1 MRIGLMGLEDNFVR
15 NTGLGIPV
23 YMYEL
28 LKHLRKMEGKEG
40 IKVEKIGYERQR
52 NELASFIN
60 MVFKSATEYY
70 GNYDILHNPDV
81 KPIFPRNRGRAV
93 YVSTGHDYQPL
104 LQPELDA
111 DVNTTI
117 KSRIKLL
124 LEIRYSLKLTLKS
137 DYLLARSTL
146 TRDDA
151 VELGFDK
158 SRIFVVG
165 GAVDDRYR
173 KPIRKRK
180 TGKTFTVGYLGAFR
194 TRKNVAFAIR
204 SFKKIDD
211 RNIRFDLWG
220 KPVYEYDMLR
230 RLAGNRRS
238 IRFRGFAP
246 EERMVDIYDS
256 FDAFVFPSLYEGLC
270 LPIFEAYA
278 RGLPVIIY
286 KDARIP
292 EETRKY
298 CFEAENEVHMAR
310 IIEELKHEG
319 YEERRKKKA
328 MDYARGLTWEKT
340 AKETLAAYKK
350 ML

>member
-28 LKHLRKMEGKEG
+28 LKHLRKMEKKEG
-40 IKVEKIGYERQR
+40 LKVDKIGYARKG
-52 NELASFIN
+52 NELSGFMN
-60 MVFKSATEYY
+60 MLFRSATEYY

-81 KPIFPRNRGRAV
+81 KPIFPRNRGNAV

-111 DVNTTI
+111 DVNTTL
-117 KSRIKLL
+117 KSKAKLL

-137 DYLLARSTL
+137 DYLIARSTL

-151 VELGFDK
+151 IELGFDRK
-158 SRIFVVG
+158 RIFVVG

-173 KPIRKRK
+173 RPIRSSA
-180 TGKTFTVGYLGAFR
+180 GKTFTVGYLGAFR
-194 TRKNVAFAIR
+194 TRKNVAFAVR
-204 SFKKIDD
+204 AFKKIDD

-230 RLAGNRRS
+230 KLGSGRKN

-246 EERMVDIYDS
+246 EERMVSIYDS

-278 RGLPVIIY
+278 RGLPVIIC
-286 KDARIP
+286 KDAKIP

-319 YEERRKKKA
+319 YDDKRRKRA
-328 MDYARGLTWEKT
+328 MDYARGMTWEKT
-340 AKETLAAYKK
+340 AKDTLAAYRK

>member
-28 LKHLRKMEGKEG
+28 LKHLKKMQKKEG
-40 IKVEKIGYERQR
+40 FKVEKIGYERKS
-52 NELASFIN
+52 NELSGFMN
-60 MVFKSATEYY
+60 MVLKSATEYY
-70 GNYDILHNPDV
+70 GDYDILHNPDV
-81 KPIFPRNRGRAV
+81 KPIFPRNRGKAI

-111 DVNTTI
+111 DVNTTL
-117 KSRIKLL
+117 KSRVKLL
-124 LEIRYSLKLTLKS
+124 LEIRYSLRLTLKS
-137 DYLLARSTL
+137 DYILARSTL

-151 VELGFDK
+151 VKLGFDRK
-158 SRIFVVG
+158 KIFVVG

-173 KPIRKRK
+173 KPIRKKENRNYI
-180 TGKTFTVGYLGAFR
+180 VGYLGAFR
-194 TRKNVAFAIR
+194 TRKNVSFAIR
-204 SFKKIDD
+204 AFNRVSD
-211 RNIRFDLWG
+211 RSIKFDMWG
-220 KPVYEYDMLR
+220 KPVYEYEMLR
-230 RLAGNRRS
+230 KLAGGNRN

-246 EERMVDIYDS
+246 EERMVEIYDS

-286 KDARIP
+286 KHAKIP

-298 CFEAENEVHMAR
+298 CFEAEDEEHMAE
-310 IIEELKHEG
+310 IIKGLKLGG
-319 YEERRKKKA
+319 YDERRKKKA
-328 MDYARGLTWEKT
+328 MNYARSLTWEKT
-340 AKETLAAYKK
+340 AKDTLAAYRK